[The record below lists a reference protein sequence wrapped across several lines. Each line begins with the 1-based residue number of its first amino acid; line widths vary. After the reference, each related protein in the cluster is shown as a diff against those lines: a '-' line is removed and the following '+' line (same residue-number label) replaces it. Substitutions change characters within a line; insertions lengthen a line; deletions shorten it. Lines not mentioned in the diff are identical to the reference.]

1 MIEAAVVP
9 KNSPKFMKTPAKNLG
24 ATLLLCLCTLLSEQ
38 AICQSTTSPPAS
50 QMSPNGSRVR
60 HRPKGSLV
68 PYHGIIS
75 AVDKNAKTFTIEGR
89 RESRV
94 LKIIDGTAITK
105 GGETATI
112 DDINKDDEVSGSY
125 LKDAD
130 GTLLARTVKIGPV
143 KRRATPTPTASPI
156 P

>member
-1 MIEAAVVP
+1 MPNNPP
-9 KNSPKFMKTPAKNLG
+9 KLMKTPAKYLG
-24 ATLLLCLCTLLSEQ
+24 AALLLCLCTLLSEQ
-38 AICQSTTSPPAS
+38 AVCQPASSPPAS
-50 QMSPNGSRVR
+50 QTPPNGSRVR
-60 HRPKGSLV
+60 HKPKGVLV
-68 PYHGIIS
+68 AYHGVIS

-125 LKDAD
+125 LKDSD

-143 KRRATPTPTASPI
+143 KRKATPTPTASPI
-156 P
+156 R